1 MPNSQILS
9 TVVWVVMFGGMF
21 YLLFFLPESK
31 RRKRFVKL
39 QSELKVDNEV
49 LLASGII
56 GTVVYLDETK
66 LTISTG
72 PDKVKITVL
81 RNSISE
87 IIEKIEE

>member
-1 MPNSQILS
+1 MLDGQILS
-9 TVVWVVMFGGMF
+9 TVVWVVLFGGMF

-31 RRKRFVKL
+31 RKKRFVKL
-39 QSELKVDNEV
+39 QSELNVGNEV

-56 GTVVYLDETK
+56 GMIVYLDETK

-81 RNSISE
+81 RNSVSE